1 MATRISTVITRQ
13 GLNPE
18 ARQRMIREAAY
29 YHSMQRGFEPGHD
42 VEDWLE
48 AEAEIEQEVLA
59 RQPDEAEL
67 AASGRQQGS
76 TFGPG
81 EDEAFKRMIRQHPQR
96 NIPRIEGIEPD
107 EAPPRE

>member
-1 MATRISTVITRQ
+1 MR
-13 GLNPE
+13 
-18 ARQRMIREAAY
+18 
-29 YHSMQRGFEPGHD
+29 RGFEPGHD

-48 AEAEIEQEVLA
+48 AEAEIEQEILA
-59 RQPDEAEL
+59 RQQDEAAL

-81 EDEAFKRMIRQHPQR
+81 EDEAIKRMIRQHPR
-96 NIPRIEGIEPD
+96 RDISRIEGIEPD

>member
-1 MATRISTVITRQ
+1 MVTGIRTAVAPQ
-13 GLNPE
+13 GSSPE

-29 YHSMQRGFEPGHD
+29 YHYMSRGFEPGHE

-48 AEAEIEQEVLA
+48 AEAEIEQAILA
-59 RQPDEAEL
+59 RQQDEAAF

-76 TFGPG
+76 TFGAG
-81 EDEAFKRMIRQHPQR
+81 EDEAFKRMIRHHPQR
-96 NIPRIEGIEPD
+96 NISRIEGIEPD